1 MPRRKKT
8 AADDP
13 APAEQPQALDAPA
26 MADDAHKALDAPAA
40 ADDAPQAPPGEAG
53 GTDLVEPPDQA
64 LERVTGELEEL
75 NDRYLRLA
83 AEFDNFRKRVT
94 RERSQMRA
102 QAQADLVRD
111 VLDAL
116 DDLERVTSHE
126 ASHGSVQEVVA
137 GVEMVERKLM
147 SELER
152 MGLERVGAPGVRFDP
167 NHHEAVGALPAP
179 APDQDG
185 TVAAVLQPGYRF
197 GGMLLRAARV
207 QVYVAME
214 PAGEA

>member
-1 MPRRKKT
+1 MPKRKNT
-8 AADDP
+8 E
-13 APAEQPQALDAPA
+13 AEDLEPDAPV
-26 MADDAHKALDAPAA
+26 M
-40 ADDAPQAPPGEAG
+40 ADDAPQTPQGEVG
-53 GTDLVEPPDQA
+53 GVDMVELPEQA
-64 LERVTGELEEL
+64 LERVTVELEEL

-83 AEFDNFRKRVT
+83 ADFDNFRKRMT
-94 RERSQMRA
+94 RERAQTRA
-102 QAQADLVRD
+102 QAQADLMRD
-111 VLDAL
+111 VLEAL

-126 ASHGSVQEVVA
+126 ASHGNVQEVIA

-152 MGLERVGAPGVRFDP
+152 MGLERVGAPGVTFDP
-167 NHHEAVGALPAP
+167 NNHEAVGALPAP
-179 APDQDG
+179 SPEQDG

>member
-8 AADDP
+8 KADDQ
-13 APAEQPQALDAPA
+13 APAEQPQEPDAPA
-26 MADDAHKALDAPAA
+26 LV
-40 ADDAPQAPPGEAG
+40 DDAPQAPQGEAG
-53 GTDLVEPPDQA
+53 GVDLVEPPDQA

-83 AEFDNFRKRVT
+83 ADFDNFRKRVT

-111 VLDAL
+111 VLEAL

-126 ASHGSVQEVVA
+126 ASHGNVQEVIA
-137 GVEMVERKLM
+137 GVEIVEKKLM

-152 MGLERVGAPGVRFDP
+152 MGLERVGGAGVRFDP
-167 NHHEAVGALPAP
+167 NEHEAVGALPAP
-179 APDQDG
+179 SAEQDG

-197 GGMLLRAARV
+197 GGMLLRPARV
-207 QVYVAME
+207 QVYIAME